1 VVAAIKAA
9 NMNIV
14 AANNLRNAMRLS
26 NIIAPSAFS
35 PMCGLASARA
45 ALIILRSNAPLQPR

>member
-1 VVAAIKAA
+1 MVAGIAAA
-9 NMNIV
+9 NTKIV

-35 PMCGLASARA
+35 PMQGV
-45 ALIILRSNAPLQPR
+45 ALPVQL